1 MRDTVTPVEAAIHLD
16 QVSKV
21 FGKPG
26 AEATYRA
33 VDGLNLDVRPGQML
47 AILGKTGCGK
57 STIFNMIAGLTE
69 PTSGTVRVSGRDP
82 FSEFDSFRG
91 KMAIVFQNDRLLPW
105 RTAIENVELGLEML
119 DVPAANRREAAQFW
133 LTKLG
138 LGGHENDYPHALSGG
153 MRQRVSIARAFATN
167 ANILLC
173 DEPFSALD
181 ESTAG
186 RLRAEFVRLV
196 KENGKTAV
204 FITHSISEALEIG
217 DRIVVLKRPAMIA
230 YDVSFDGGTG
240 QEERELIRSR
250 IGDVLAA

>member
-1 MRDTVTPVEAAIHLD
+1 MLEVPV
-16 QVSKV
+16 
-21 FGKPG
+21 
-26 AEATYRA
+26 AERRAT
-33 VDGLNLDVRPGQML
+33 
-47 AILGKTGCGK
+47 
-57 STIFNMIAGLTE
+57 
-69 PTSGTVRVSGRDP
+69 
-82 FSEFDSFRG
+82 
-91 KMAIVFQNDRLLPW
+91 
-105 RTAIENVELGLEML
+105 
-119 DVPAANRREAAQFW
+119 AQLW
-133 LTKLG
+133 LTRLG

-196 KENGKTAV
+196 KENAKTAV

-240 QEERELIRSR
+240 REERELIRSR
-250 IGDVLAA
+250 IGEVLAA